1 MQNLGL
7 ITNLQKKQAIKIAGE
22 LIQWLHYR
30 RVNVYVPA
38 NSHHLSNF
46 ETLNLLTDENIEQM
60 ECILVLGGDGTLLNT
75 ARIFAHY
82 PIPLLGVNLGQLG
95 FLTSLEIPDLYQG
108 LEMLLEGRY
117 LIEERMMLEAG
128 LLRDGKLLKSFY
140 ALNDVV
146 VTKGAFSRMIRLMT
160 YVSGNYVDTYPADGL
175 IVSTATGSTAYSLS
189 AGGPI
194 VAPNLEVM
202 ILTPICPHTLYSRPI
217 VISADQEV
225 KISLCTSNAEVM
237 LTVDGQYGLRIKEN
251 DQIIVKRAPT
261 VTRLVRFPGRSFF
274 DVLRE
279 KLRKG
284 GR

>member
-7 ITNLQKKQAIKIAGE
+7 ITNLQKKRAVKIAGE
-22 LIQWLHYR
+22 LIQWLHDR
-30 RVNVYVPA
+30 KVNVYVPA
-38 NSHHLSNF
+38 NSHHLSDHKF
-46 ETLNLLTDENIEQM
+46 LKLLTDESIDQL
-60 ECILVLGGDGTLLNT
+60 ECILVLGGDGTLLNA
-75 ARIFAHY
+75 ARIFANTS
-82 PIPLLGVNLGQLG
+82 IPLLGVNLGQLG

-108 LEMLLEGRY
+108 LEMLLEDQY
-117 LIEERMMLEAG
+117 IIEERMMLEAEII
-128 LLRDGKLLKSFY
+128 RDGKLLRSFF

-146 VTKGAFSRMIRLMT
+146 VTKGAFSRMIRLKT

-175 IVSTATGSTAYSLS
+175 IVSTSTGSTAYSLS

-194 VAPNLEVM
+194 VAPNLDVM

-225 KISLCTSNAEVM
+225 TIFLCTSNAEVM
-237 LTVDGQYGLRIKEN
+237 LTVDGQHGLRIQEN
-251 DQIIVKRAPT
+251 DQITVKRAPT

-274 DVLRE
+274 EVLRE
-279 KLRKG
+279 KLREG